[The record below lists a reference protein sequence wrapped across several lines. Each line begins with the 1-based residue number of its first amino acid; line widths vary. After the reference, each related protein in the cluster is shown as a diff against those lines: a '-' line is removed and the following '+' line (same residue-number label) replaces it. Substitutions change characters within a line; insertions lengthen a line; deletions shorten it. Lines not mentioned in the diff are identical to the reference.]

1 MAFMFGD
8 EKGYDRLGETGNLDF
23 YQFFKRCTDE
33 DEKKCRARFE
43 KEDPQMY
50 YEFLEW
56 EKEWEKELAEYKKE
70 ESD

>member
-1 MAFMFGD
+1 MALMFGD
-8 EKGYDRLGETGNLDF
+8 EKGYDRLGEAGNLDIYNF
-23 YQFFKRCTDE
+23 LKRRDAE
-33 DEKKCRARFE
+33 SEKRNRARFE